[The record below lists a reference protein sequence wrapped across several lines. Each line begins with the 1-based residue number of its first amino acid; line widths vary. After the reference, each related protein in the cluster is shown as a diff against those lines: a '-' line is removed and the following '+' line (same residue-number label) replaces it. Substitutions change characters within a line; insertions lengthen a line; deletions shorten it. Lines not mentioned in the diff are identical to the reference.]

1 LKSSQVL
8 HLFIST
14 SMLVVCWVWFLCLCP
29 VSPFRMTGGSHEE
42 THHLHSNSLAYSDGP
57 LIANTLIQNSALRRE
72 DSRESS
78 HKSAFHRLRRV
89 SRARAQRHESPEED
103 RMKGP
108 AAFWSSVSFH
118 YAFFVVLALSLLILE
133 TTFSA
138 YVNVSVGITWWLLFA
153 CCCCA
158 TVYRVKG
165 PQVAED
171 WAAGYLLE
179 LIFSLENVFVFNI
192 IHRSCKAPQSAMRNA
207 LVITVVCQTTY
218 QAVLFMELAPVL
230 RVFTGLPYLLGSWL
244 IYAGLRVAFEEPNSS
259 AGGGGFFTGAMRV
272 CCASRVS
279 SNFSPCGRSFFV
291 LEHGRWALT
300 MLVPLTAT
308 LVFVDL
314 LFELDVTLT
323 KIETFSHEFVN
334 FSSSVVAACAVP
346 DLYHVVS
353 HLQSKYPL
361 LNYAF
366 AFVFLFYGLSLLL
379 HEVYNVPALV
389 GIGVVS
395 GAIFGC
401 ATLSEVLKMNE
412 SHSGRR
418 SLSDMKK
425 RVDMSS
431 VDCAGG
437 S

>member
-1 LKSSQVL
+1 
-8 HLFIST
+8 
-14 SMLVVCWVWFLCLCP
+14 
-29 VSPFRMTGGSHEE
+29 
-42 THHLHSNSLAYSDGP
+42 
-57 LIANTLIQNSALRRE
+57 
-72 DSRESS
+72 
-78 HKSAFHRLRRV
+78 
-89 SRARAQRHESPEED
+89 
-103 RMKGP
+103 
-108 AAFWSSVSFH
+108 
-118 YAFFVVLALSLLILE
+118 
-133 TTFSA
+133 
-138 YVNVSVGITWWLLFA
+138 
-153 CCCCA
+153 
-158 TVYRVKG
+158 
-165 PQVAED
+165 
-171 WAAGYLLE
+171 
-179 LIFSLENVFVFNI
+179 
-192 IHRSCKAPQSAMRNA
+192 
-207 LVITVVCQTTY
+207 
-218 QAVLFMELAPVL
+218 
-230 RVFTGLPYLLGSWL
+230 
-244 IYAGLRVAFEEPNSS
+244 
-259 AGGGGFFTGAMRV
+259 
-272 CCASRVS
+272 
-279 SNFSPCGRSFFV
+279 
-291 LEHGRWALT
+291 

-308 LVFVDL
+308 LVFMDL